1 MKTNLTKIGITSAIA
16 AGAII
21 CSIAYQSAV
30 ATPEATPLIDSD
42 FDAAVGKF
50 LVKRF
55 CKRIGATPEQ
65 TTKLSALVSQ
75 TRESTRPE
83 REQLREGALELS
95 ELYAS
100 DEATDEQV
108 KAKALELRAVHEK
121 IMDERLQAALK
132 ARQVLSHE
140 QREKINKRIS
150 DFITGDG
157 PEKLH
162 NLRSMGPSL
171 MNDVTD

>member
-100 DEATDEQV
+100 DEATDSKSRRKLWNCEPFMRRSWMKGCKQLSRLARSFLTNSV
-108 KAKALELRAVHEK
+108 KR
-121 IMDERLQAALK
+121 
-132 ARQVLSHE
+132 
-140 QREKINKRIS
+140 
-150 DFITGDG
+150 
-157 PEKLH
+157 
-162 NLRSMGPSL
+162 
-171 MNDVTD
+171 